1 MPGAL
6 IVLEPVWTNEPVFPR
21 PRGVVNDDGSFV
33 LGTYKKED
41 GAPAGEYRVSVQ
53 WLVKKSKKEEVEGGA
68 LPVNVLPSRY
78 SKSETSGLTA
88 VIQQGDN
95 DIPTLQLNR

>member
-1 MPGAL
+1 MF
-6 IVLEPVWTNEPVFPR
+6 EPVWTNNPVFPL
-21 PRGVVNDDGSFV
+21 PRATVKDDGSFV

-41 GAPAGEYRVSVQ
+41 GAPAGEYRVSVR
-53 WLVKKSKKEEVEGGA
+53 WLVKLKKEEVEGGA

-88 VIQQGDN
+88 VIQEGDN
-95 DIPTLQLNR
+95 DIPGLQLNR